1 MINKENPLS
10 TIFKI
15 DDEGNI
21 MELATYQLPPYDA
34 LKAAYLQHVK
44 NYYNTWMYD
53 YLKPDI
59 RETKNRYIIFY
70 GDNSA
75 LYVKNNEASMQ

>member
-1 MINKENPLS
+1 MIKKENPIS

-59 RETKNRYIIFY
+59 RETKNSFIILY
-70 GDNSA
+70 GENSC
-75 LYVKNNEASMQ
+75 LYVKK